1 MMHPMQLSVTRSS
14 SPRYLAVGCV
24 LLCLSSC
31 SSNSGYGVQQSVRAQ
46 QQIGTVASI
55 QILPQT
61 SMNGTGGALL
71 GAVLGGVVGHQFG
84 GGSGRALATGAGVIG
99 GAVAGNQIANQN
111 QQGNQIYRVLVRLD
125 NSRTQQFDY
134 QQIGDLRVGDRV
146 SIEGNQII
154 KLP

>member
-1 MMHPMQLSVTRSS
+1 MHPVQLSGSKS
-14 SPRYLAVGCV
+14 PSPRYLALGCM
-24 LLCLSSC
+24 LLCLGSC
-31 SSNSGYGVQQSVRAQ
+31 SSNPGYGVQQSVRAQ

-55 QILPQT
+55 QILPQS

-71 GAVLGGVVGHQFG
+71 GAVLGGVVGNQF
-84 GGSGRALATGAGVIG
+84 GAGVIG
-99 GAVAGNQIANQN
+99 GAMAGNQIANQ

-146 SIEGNQII
+146 SIEGNQIMQ
-154 KLP
+154 LR

>member
-1 MMHPMQLSVTRSS
+1 MPPVQLTVSKSP
-14 SPRYLAVGCV
+14 SPRYLLLGCV
-24 LLCLSSC
+24 LLCLSGC

-84 GGSGRALATGAGVIG
+84 SGSGRALATGAGVIG

-134 QQIGDLRVGDRV
+134 QHIGDLRVGDRV

-154 KLP
+154 QLP